1 MNLVLSGPSGS
12 GKGTITELLLHDRR
26 FKKFITCTTRN
37 PREGEK
43 NGIDYY
49 FLSEE
54 QFQDYVNKGEIFNI
68 KEYGGYHYGSFEENI
83 DDIKTDS
90 IMIFQLTPD
99 RGLEMKRNNPN
110 TCLILLLP
118 PSAKE
123 LNTRR
128 KNRSSKRIDD
138 DILNL
143 EIAKKYDFVIINDNL
158 KTAVLEVLN
167 CINQFNNKQGAYNGI
182 TNKEELIDKF
192 IMDLKTTNLSS
203 KVERVFSGKVA
214 EEWDNKSRFVTY
226 HGIKN
231 PIVNEVMLSINDGMR
246 IADIGCGTG
255 KLISKMDKNVNNCE
269 FTGVD
274 ISDNMITGAQ
284 QRILTGNNKAIFINR
299 DFMQYD
305 FDKQFDIIIFSYV
318 LHHMSNPVDA
328 LKKARELLATDG
340 KILFSVP
347 GKDYLKETFFPEEL
361 TGRFNMAEM
370 DDIVSKAGLYSLSS
384 CRNRFLMTFN
394 TYEMYIQYLKSIGT
408 YQKIIGYS
416 NDTWNVELNEKI
428 MSRFNN
434 NDYITGEYLTYN
446 CVDKSKVLTRR

>member
-167 CINQFNNKQGAYNGI
+167 CINQFNNEQGAYNGI

-214 EEWDNKSRFVTY
+214 EE
-226 HGIKN
+226 
-231 PIVNEVMLSINDGMR
+231 
-246 IADIGCGTG
+246 
-255 KLISKMDKNVNNCE
+255 
-269 FTGVD
+269 
-274 ISDNMITGAQ
+274 
-284 QRILTGNNKAIFINR
+284 
-299 DFMQYD
+299 
-305 FDKQFDIIIFSYV
+305 
-318 LHHMSNPVDA
+318 
-328 LKKARELLATDG
+328 
-340 KILFSVP
+340 
-347 GKDYLKETFFPEEL
+347 
-361 TGRFNMAEM
+361 
-370 DDIVSKAGLYSLSS
+370 
-384 CRNRFLMTFN
+384 
-394 TYEMYIQYLKSIGT
+394 
-408 YQKIIGYS
+408 
-416 NDTWNVELNEKI
+416 
-428 MSRFNN
+428 
-434 NDYITGEYLTYN
+434 
-446 CVDKSKVLTRR
+446 